1 MSCGSWHQS
10 ITPKVAGTWN
20 IHNAVQARGHALDF
34 FLMTSSISGS
44 VGVATE
50 SNYCASNHF
59 LDSFARYR
67 RNLGLPAVAVGLGMI
82 SEVGY
87 LHENP
92 DKEALLVRKGLQ
104 SINEDE
110 FLQIIDAVLAP
121 SYGSSADNYDTLS
134 ESHILTGLEPLG
146 LNELRKKGFE
156 GTLAALNDPRASLL
170 AGALAGEDMQ
180 YYSSSSQWR
189 LPAELTAALRAG
201 DTVSDFVLRL
211 VVKKLSDFLLV
222 PIDKMDISK
231 PMASYGID
239 SMLAAVIRTWFYQTF
254 QVDIAFMTL
263 LSQSTTIRDLAL
275 IASAEVALTQSP

>member
-1 MSCGSWHQS
+1 MSYDSWHKS
-10 ITPKVAGTWN
+10 MTPKVAGTWD

-50 SNYCASNHF
+50 SKYCASNNS

-67 RNLGLPAVAVGLGMI
+67 RNLGLPAVAIGLGMI

-121 SYGSSADNYDTLS
+121 SYGSSADSYDTLS

-170 AGALAGEDMQ
+170 AGALAGENMQ
-180 YYSSSSQWR
+180 YYSSYSQR
-189 LPAELTAALRAG
+189 LSAELTAAVRAG
-201 DTVSDFVLRL
+201 GTVSDVVLRL
-211 VVKKLSDFLLV
+211 VVKKISNYLLV
-222 PIDKMDISK
+222 PIDKLEISK

-254 QVDIAFMTL
+254 QVDIPFMTL
-263 LSQSTTIRDLAL
+263 LSQSTTIKDLAL